1 MTSFN
6 LDLECLDNK
15 VCKLCPGQFI
25 DSLGF
30 IRAHKP
36 LPDIL
41 RPGLHDRL
49 GLRIVLADRI
59 VKPGQDACCPLP
71 GLRRV
76 SGTDTKLIREPAGHT
91 RRPGLNHALGSCLLI
106 GNALIESGHGIR
118 TDAGQHG

>member
-30 IRAHKP
+30 IHAHKP

-41 RPGLHDRL
+41 CPGLHDRL

-59 VKPGQDACCPLP
+59 VKSGQDACCPLP
-71 GLRRV
+71 SFRRV
-76 SGTDTKLIREPAGHT
+76 SGTDAKLIREPAGHSGC
-91 RRPGLNHALGSCLLI
+91 PGLDDALGSGLLVCH
-106 GNALIESGHGIR
+106 ALIESGHGVGS
-118 TDAGQHG
+118 DAGQYG